1 MQSREKSVVADPRSS
16 LFSLSVITTL
26 FFVCLFV
33 SLFIYFFLG
42 QPLSVWQRQHHHDHY
57 HSTNVSTITTT
68 TTTPTFSP
76 SVRQRDATRAAGLAE
91 VSEEP
96 VTLKTKVVELIA
108 LKVD

>member
-33 SLFIYFFLG
+33 PFFLG
-42 QPLSVWQRQHHHDHY
+42 QPLSVWQRQHHHDYY

-68 TTTPTFSP
+68 TTAPTFSP
-76 SVRQRDATRAAGLAE
+76 SVRQRDATRAPGVGE

-96 VTLKTKVVELIA
+96 VTLKTKVELIA